1 VVVAGTSTTTGNL
14 YLAVGPAA
22 LNCGKGYDA
31 SVPFTT
37 LEESDFTSSTPLTVS
52 DTVVGDPTVKGF
64 KVCYQSFVG
73 TFKDSRGAQAVV
85 GFLHKCKGTTYPAP
99 CIESAVESG
108 GSVVTDLLVPSGDP
122 RFHAGGTTPLVTS
135 VTPAAAAPK
144 AKVTVKGAFLKGAT
158 VRVGS
163 VAVTAKGSASKISF
177 TLPTQIPLGVV
188 PITITTPTGSTVFRA
203 FTVT

>member
-1 VVVAGTSTTTGNL
+1 M
-14 YLAVGPAA
+14 YLAVGQAA

-37 LEESDFTSSTPLTVS
+37 LEESDFTSSTPLTVT
-52 DTVVGDPTVKGF
+52 DTVVGDPTVARF

-73 TFKDSRGAQAVV
+73 TFKDSRGAQTVV

-99 CIESAVESG
+99 CIESAKESG
-108 GSVVTDLLVPSGDP
+108 GSVVTDLLVPPGDP

-135 VTPAAAAPK
+135 VTPGAAAPR
-144 AKVTVKGAFLKGAT
+144 AKVTIKGAFLKGAK

-163 VAVTAKGSASKISF
+163 VAVTAKASASKISF
-177 TLPTQIPLGVV
+177 TLPTQIPVGVV
-188 PITITTPTGSTVFRA
+188 PITVTTATGSTVFRT

>member
-1 VVVAGTSTTTGNL
+1 VVVSGASTTSGNL
-14 YLAVGPAA
+14 YLAVGPAV

-37 LEESDFTSSTPLTVS
+37 LEETDYTSSTPLTVS
-52 DTVVGDPTVKGF
+52 DTVVGDSTVKGF

-73 TFKDSRGAQAVV
+73 TFRDSRGAQTVV

-99 CIESAVESG
+99 CIESATESG
-108 GSVVTDLLVPSGDP
+108 GSVVTDLLVPPGDP

-135 VTPAAAAPK
+135 VTPGSGAPE
-144 AKVTVKGAFLKGAT
+144 AKVTIKGAFLKGAT

-163 VAVTAKGSASKISF
+163 VPVTAKASGSKISF
-177 TLPTQIPLGVV
+177 TLPTQIPLGLV
-188 PITITTPTGSTVFRA
+188 PITVTTPTGSTVFRT